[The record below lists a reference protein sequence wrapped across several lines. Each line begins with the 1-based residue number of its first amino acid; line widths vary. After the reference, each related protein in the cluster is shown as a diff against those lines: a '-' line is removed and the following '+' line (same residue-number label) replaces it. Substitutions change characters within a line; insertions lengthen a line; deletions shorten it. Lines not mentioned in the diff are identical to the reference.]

1 MVSGGWTRPARSAM
15 EIPHARGRVLTLAAA
30 FDSM

>member
-1 MVSGGWTRPARSAM
+1 MVSGGWTGTARSAM
-15 EIPHARGRVLTLAAA
+15 EAPHARGRVSTLAAA